1 MDRVFKLFTGK
12 KEYFTTLEIKKVMKL
27 LEYNLTNN
35 KIDLMIW
42 EVDNNLDKQVDKNE
56 FEFMY
61 KRNIYDKNG

>member
-1 MDRVFKLFTGK
+1 
-12 KEYFTTLEIKKVMKL
+12 MKL